1 MLNCLFTKM
10 MSKNHTGMNRWPGW
24 MAGLAG
30 ALGLAAWVAG
40 AGCAGTAGLPQIPD
54 TETDTIA
61 TNTLTLH
68 EGDGILITFPNNPE
82 WSGPQTIRA
91 DGKITIQNFEVKVS
105 GLTPE
110 EAGTAILAA
119 VGKNLKLQ
127 QVNVTVQSSAFIL
140 YVTGAVG
147 RPGKLIS
154 DRPLTVL
161 EAVTDSGIDST
172 RSNLKEVE
180 IIRAYPNGEYK
191 YKFLNLDEILY
202 PSGKGPT
209 GKPFKL
215 KPYDTIVI
223 KEKFKPF

>member
-1 MLNCLFTKM
+1 MT
-10 MSKNHTGMNRWPGW
+10 SKNFTGNGRSPGW
-24 MAGLAG
+24 LAGLVG
-30 ALGLAAWVAG
+30 TLGLAALI
-40 AGCAGTAGLPQIPD
+40 AGTGCIPPGANLPQIP
-54 TETDTIA
+54 TDEPTA

-68 EGDGILITFPNNPE
+68 EGDAIQVTFPNNPE

-91 DGKITIQNFEVKVS
+91 DGKITVQNSEVKVS

-110 EAGTAILAA
+110 NAGTAILAA
-119 VGKNLKLQ
+119 VGQNLKLK

-172 RSNLKEVE
+172 RSNLKEIE
-180 IIRAYPNGEYK
+180 IIRAYPNGDYK
-191 YKFLNLDEILY
+191 YKFINLDEILY
-202 PSGKGPT
+202 PSGKGPV
-209 GKPFKL
+209 GKPFTL
-215 KPYDTIVI
+215 KPYDTIVV

>member
-1 MLNCLFTKM
+1 MT
-10 MSKNHTGMNRWPGW
+10 SKNFTGNGRSPAW

-30 ALGLAAWVAG
+30 ALGLAAWLSG
-40 AGCAGTAGLPQIPD
+40 AGCSSTGNLPPIPPD
-54 TETDTIA
+54 EPAA

-68 EGDGILITFPNNPE
+68 EGDAIQVTFPNNPE
-82 WSGPQTIRA
+82 WSGPQTVRA
-91 DGKITIQNFEVKVS
+91 DGKITVQNSEVKVS

-110 EAGTAILAA
+110 DAGTAILAV

-127 QVNVTVQSSAFIL
+127 QVNVTVQSSAFIV

-172 RSNLKEVE
+172 RSNLKEIE
-180 IIRAYPNGEYK
+180 IIRAYPNGDYK
-191 YKFLNLDEILY
+191 YKFINLDEILY
-202 PSGKGPT
+202 PSGKGPV
-209 GKPFKL
+209 GKPFTL
-215 KPYDTIVI
+215 KPYDTIVV